1 MIRQKKLEVFR
12 AGEFWSFI
20 YDWLWDSV
28 KIIEKNVE
36 GPYDFLEVA
45 VKPGAFW
52 NPLTSNRKLRGN
64 LRLQESR
71 HGSKF
76 QFFPILGKVF

>member
-45 VKPGAFW
+45 VKPGAF
-52 NPLTSNRKLRGN
+52 
-64 LRLQESR
+64 
-71 HGSKF
+71 
-76 QFFPILGKVF
+76 